1 MQITFRLKLHF
12 SFYQLSEV
20 MVKLVTLNI
29 PQVYL
34 DGIEDLVEQDFY
46 PNRSETIRIAIRDF
60 LRKEYNGEKIFKI
73 RT

>member
-1 MQITFRLKLHF
+1 
-12 SFYQLSEV
+12 

>member
-34 DGIEDLVEQDFY
+34 DGIEDLVEQDIY

-60 LRKEYNGEKIFKI
+60 LRKEYKGEKIFKI

>member
-12 SFYQLSEV
+12 FFYQLSEV

-34 DGIEDLVEQDFY
+34 DGIEHLVEQEIY
-46 PNRSETIRIAIRDF
+46 PNRSETIRIAVRDF
-60 LRKEYNGEKIFKI
+60 LRKEYKGQKIFKI
-73 RT
+73 KN

>member
-34 DGIEDLVEQDFY
+34 DGIEDLVEQDIY

>member
-12 SFYQLSEV
+12 FFYQLSEV

-34 DGIEDLVEQDFY
+34 DGIEDLVEQDIY

-60 LRKEYNGEKIFKI
+60 LRKEYKGEKIFKI

>member
-1 MQITFRLKLHF
+1 MYITFRLKLLF
-12 SFYQLSEV
+12 FFYQLSEG

-34 DGIEDLVEQDFY
+34 DGIEHLVEQEIY

-73 RT
+73 KS

>member
-12 SFYQLSEV
+12 FFYQLSEV

-34 DGIEDLVEQDFY
+34 DGIEDLVEQDIY

-60 LRKEYNGEKIFKI
+60 LRKEYKGQKIFKI
-73 RT
+73 KN